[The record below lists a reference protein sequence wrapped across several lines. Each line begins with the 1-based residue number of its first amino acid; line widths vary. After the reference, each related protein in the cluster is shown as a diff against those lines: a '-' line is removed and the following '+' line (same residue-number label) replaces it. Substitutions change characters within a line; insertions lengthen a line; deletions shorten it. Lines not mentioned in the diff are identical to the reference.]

1 MIKDFNVLLSLNE
14 IANCYKNNSF
24 PNAHC
29 LLWDKETSAEL
40 PITQSS
46 NSKTQS
52 NIITSEFN
60 FIGIESEE

>member
-1 MIKDFNVLLSLNE
+1 MIKYFNVLLSLNE

-40 PITQSS
+40 LITQSDDVI
-46 NSKTQS
+46 KTENNKGVS
-52 NIITSEFN
+52 TDGKSDFYL
-60 FIGIESEE
+60 

>member
-1 MIKDFNVLLSLNE
+1 MTKNFNILLSLNE

-40 PITQSS
+40 LITQSDDVI
-46 NSKTQS
+46 KTENNKGVS
-52 NIITSEFN
+52 TDGKSDFYL
-60 FIGIESEE
+60 